1 MQISELRNLNVGDT
15 VRWNDPDD
23 AIASGVY
30 SIQNIAT
37 ETGRI
42 EDWDSIL
49 YIVSNNTGTQAE
61 VMASEIC

>member
-30 SIQNIAT
+30 YIQSIAT
-37 ETGRI
+37 DTGLI

-49 YIVSNNTGTQAE
+49 YIVSNDTGTQAE

>member
-1 MQISELRNLNVGDT
+1 MQISELRKLNVGDT

-30 SIQNIAT
+30 YIQSIAT
-37 ETGRI
+37 NTGLI

-49 YIVSNNTGTQAE
+49 YIVSNDTGTQAE